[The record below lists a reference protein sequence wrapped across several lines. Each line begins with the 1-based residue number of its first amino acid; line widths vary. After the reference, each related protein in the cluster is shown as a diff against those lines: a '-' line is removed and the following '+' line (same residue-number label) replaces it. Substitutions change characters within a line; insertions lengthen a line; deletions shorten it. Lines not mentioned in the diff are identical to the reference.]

1 MENSSISLMDLSNS
15 SLWNFGNNFTE
26 SSPLEIATTDITRD
40 ERTEPNSMAVMLQ
53 RALPEQLATSAPFWD
68 SPLNHFLSVF
78 VGVALCVTMLGL
90 GCTVEVS
97 QIGEHLRRP
106 IGALLALICQFV
118 LMPMVAF
125 LLALIFSLNE
135 VAAIAVLLC
144 GCCPGGNLSNIMS
157 LLVNGDMNLSIIMT
171 TSSTIL
177 ALILMPLCLW
187 IYSRPWINT
196 TLVQFLP
203 FGAMSLTLCSTLLPI
218 GLGVFIRYRY
228 NRIADVV
235 LKVSLWSLLIT
246 LLLLFILTGA
256 MLGPELLATIPP
268 SVYIVAVIM
277 PMIGYA
283 MGYGLATLFSLPP
296 NCRRTVSLETGCQN
310 VQLCTA
316 LLKLAFP
323 AHLIGSM
330 YMFPLLYALFQAAE
344 AGIYVLVYKLYRK
357 EVLHKP
363 EPSEDEDTDISY
375 KKLKEEEVTEIS
387 YGTVNTEEQNSVPK
401 EPTPGLH

>member
-1 MENSSISLMDLSNS
+1 MENSSVTVMDLFNS
-15 SLWNFGNNFTE
+15 SLWNFE
-26 SSPLEIATTDITRD
+26 SSSLEVATTDTTAD
-40 ERTEPNSMAVMLQ
+40 ERTELNSMAVMLQ
-53 RALPEQLATSAPFWD
+53 KALPEPLATSTPFWD

-118 LMPMVAF
+118 LMPLVAF

-235 LKVSLWSLLIT
+235 LKVSLWSLLVT

-268 SVYIVAVIM
+268 AVYIVAVIM
-277 PMIGYA
+277 PLIGYA
-283 MGYGLATLFSLPP
+283 MGYGLATLFNLPP

-357 EVLHKP
+357 DVLHKP

-375 KKLKEEEVTEIS
+375 KKLKEEEINEIS
-387 YGTVNTEEQNSVPK
+387 YGTVNSEEQNSVPK
-401 EPTPGLH
+401 EPTPGLY

>member
-1 MENSSISLMDLSNS
+1 MENSSISIMDLSNS
-15 SLWNFGNNFTE
+15 SQWNFGENFTE
-26 SSPLEIATTDITRD
+26 SSPLEIATTDISEV
-40 ERTEPNSMAVMLQ
+40 ERTEPKSMVAMLQ
-53 RALPEQLATSAPFWD
+53 RSLPEQLATSAPFWD

-118 LMPMVAF
+118 LMPLVAF

-203 FGAMSLTLCSTLLPI
+203 FGAMTLTLCSTLLPI

-228 NRIADVV
+228 SRIADVL
-235 LKVSLWSLLIT
+235 LKVSLWSLLVS
-246 LLLLFILTGA
+246 LLLLFIMTGA

-268 SVYIVAVIM
+268 AVYIVAVIM

-283 MGYGLATLFSLPP
+283 MGYGLATLFNLSP

-357 EVLHKP
+357 DVLHKS
-363 EPSEDEDTDISY
+363 EPAEDEDTDVSY
-375 KKLKEEEVTEIS
+375 KKLKEEDIAEIS
-387 YGTVNTEEQNSVPK
+387 YGTVNNEEQNSVPK
-401 EPTPGLH
+401 EPTSGLQ

>member
-1 MENSSISLMDLSNS
+1 MANSSDS
-15 SLWNFGNNFTE
+15 SLDGPNSTIRNFGENFTKG
-26 SSPLEIATTDITRD
+26 SLLDDPYIFGDSRTDPSIMTAILEG
-40 ERTEPNSMAVMLQ
+40 
-53 RALPEQLATSAPFWD
+53 ALPKILATSPPFWD
-68 SPLNHFLSVF
+68 SPLNHGLSVF
-78 VGVALCVTMLGL
+78 VGLALCVTMLGL

-106 IGALLALICQFV
+106 IGVLLALISQFV
-118 LMPMVAF
+118 LMPLMAF
-125 LLALIFSLNE
+125 LLALIFKLDE

-171 TSSTIL
+171 TSSTLL
-177 ALILMPLCLW
+177 ALLLMPLCLW

-196 TLVQFLP
+196 PLVQFLP
-203 FGAMSLTLCSTLLPI
+203 LGAVTLTLCSTLLPI
-218 GLGVFIRYRY
+218 GLGVFVRYRY
-228 NRIADVV
+228 SRIADIL
-235 LKVSLWSLLIT
+235 LKVSLWSLLVT
-246 LLLLFILTGA
+246 LVLLFILTGA

-277 PMIGYA
+277 PMIGYS
-283 MGYGLATLFSLPP
+283 MGYGLATLFKLPP

-363 EPSEDEDTDISY
+363 EPMDEDDDTDISY
-375 KKLKEEEVTEIS
+375 KKLKEEEINEVS
-387 YGTVNTEEQNSVPK
+387 YGTVTSEDQNAAPS
-401 EPTPGLH
+401 EPPSHPH